1 MVTLSHLI
9 ASLGLVSE
17 AIGALLVAFEVV
29 QQFKEKKFEIDQ
41 SLVFTKTSV
50 EGQRINETMKYK
62 KWEEAKYRLMKIGLV
77 FLLLGL
83 SLQLIA
89 IWL

>member
-1 MVTLSHLI
+1 MTLSQLI

-17 AIGALLVAFEVV
+17 PIGALLVAFEVM
-29 QQFKEKKFEIDQ
+29 QQFKENKFEIDQ
-41 SLVFTKTSV
+41 SLVFTKMSV
-50 EGQRINETMKYK
+50 EGQHINETMKYR

-77 FLLLGL
+77 FLLIGL